1 MRFDNHLDLDSGWR
15 RRRNGC
21 LPRESLLNLP
31 SGPSRRQSL
40 SLSLSLSLSGGLRGR
55 EEEDGDGL
63 CVGGHY
69 NCLQPPQ
76 LRPSLLRNE
85 ALHRLAL
92 LPLHHSIPPFPAPNQ
107 GSASPVPQSP
117 EGYRRD
123 ADLRRVFAIF
133 DHNNDGFI
141 TREELKE
148 SMENVGLFLS
158 DEELES
164 MVRNLDADGDGCLDL
179 EEFCVL
185 YESMTG
191 GGKGGTGDEES
202 KGVGE
207 ATMVVGDDELK
218 EAFDVFDVN
227 GDGFISV
234 EELSLVL
241 GSLRLKN
248 GWRECKEMIQ
258 KVDLDG
264 DGRVNFQEFQKM
276 MKAGGFTSLC

>member
-1 MRFDNHLDLDSGWR
+1 MVMAFVLAAIIIA
-15 RRRNGC
+15 C
-21 LPRESLLNLP
+21 SLLNFVLHFSATKPSIAWLSSLFTIQSLP
-31 SGPSRRQSL
+31 SPPPTKVPHLQCHSL
-40 SLSLSLSLSGGLRGR
+40 RKV
-55 EEEDGDGL
+55 D
-63 CVGGHY
+63 
-69 NCLQPPQ
+69 
-76 LRPSLLRNE
+76 
-85 ALHRLAL
+85 
-92 LPLHHSIPPFPAPNQ
+92 
-107 GSASPVPQSP
+107 
-117 EGYRRD
+117 RRD

-141 TREELKE
+141 TQEELKE

-158 DEELES
+158 DEELDS
-164 MVRNLDADGDGCLDL
+164 VVRNLDADGDGCLDL

-191 GGKGGTGDEES
+191 GGKRGTGDEEI
-202 KGVGE
+202 KGVG
-207 ATMVVGDDELK
+207 AVVVGDDELK

-234 EELSLVL
+234 EELSSVL

-264 DGRVNFQEFQKM
+264 DGRVNFQEFQQM